1 MSLDFSEEEITLT
14 SHEDY
19 LKRINLIRKSITKTL
34 KQSIQ
39 KIAEN
44 RVRKLQL

>member
-19 LKRINLIRKSITKTL
+19 LKRINLILENLLQNL
-34 KQSIQ
+34 KKQAIQS
-39 KIAEN
+39 
-44 RVRKLQL
+44 